1 MGRATWRWSALFCL
15 RRRPRMR
22 AHARGPPLRPD
33 PESGDLLP
41 LTGVALYD
49 ESRTREAAAAAL
61 SGSGKSASRSWD
73 RWSTSPSPA
82 WPPPSSPPSGRGVD
96 LWKWPLLQ
104 AAQLAPKSV
113 VWANLY
119 LALLNLMPAYPLDG
133 GRILRAFFS
142 RTLDLSS
149 ATRRA
154 VSISTAIAMVLIFA
168 GLFSDNWLTMVGV
181 IVFSAAQL
189 EERAL
194 VFQSV
199 LDNVRLEEV
208 MLTDFA
214 TLSPADTLEDA
225 LEKAVHSLQDDFPV
239 VRGSDMV
246 GVISKQRILDALR
259 AEGNGYVQA
268 VMNKIFEVSV
278 RQDSLGSAFRKLT
291 ARNSSII
298 PVVEDQRLIGI
309 VTLQNLMHSMALL
322 AESRKLRRDEARILG
337 IKSRASRSIAEGSA
351 LSLRCRSLPNLRSL
365 FDGSD
370 GLPSGRHGS
379 EQPHGFRLLHRRNL
393 LQPRQHC
400 IRNLPVDV
408 DHGDCLARLPLDIL
422 LGRSPSRARNLQC

>member
-1 MGRATWRWSALFCL
+1 VRSWSIPIGRLFGVDVRIHLTFFLLPMFIYWTEYGAHQGNANPSRDLALAAIILACVA
-15 RRRPRMR
+15 
-22 AHARGPPLRPD
+22 AH
-33 PESGDLLP
+33 ESGHIFAARRLGMIPKAVILLP
-41 LTGVALYD
+41 LTGVTLYD
-49 ESRTREAAAAAL
+49 ESRVEKQTASLRSIQEIRLAL
-61 SGSGKSASRSWD
+61 IGPLVNLALASLALAIL
-73 RWSTSPSPA
+73 TA
-82 WPPPSSPPSGRGVD
+82 TGRGFD
-96 LWKWPLLQ
+96 LWKWPFLQ
-104 AAQLAPKSV
+104 AANLPKSL

-119 LALLNLMPAYPLDG
+119 IAALNFLPAYPLDG
-133 GRILRAFFS
+133 GRILRAVFS

-154 VSISTAIAMVLIFA
+154 VSISNAIAMVLMVA
-168 GLFSDNWLTMVGV
+168 GLFSDSWLTMIGV

-225 LEKAVHSLQDDFPV
+225 LQKAVHSLQDDFPV

-246 GVISKQRILDALR
+246 GVISRQRILDALR

-278 RQDSLGSAFRKLT
+278 RQESLGSAWRKLT

-298 PVVEDQRLIGI
+298 PVVDDQRLVGI
-309 VTLQNLMHSMALL
+309 VTLQNLMHSMSLL
-322 AESRKLRRDEARILG
+322 AESRKLRRE
-337 IKSRASRSIAEGSA
+337 E
-351 LSLRCRSLPNLRSL
+351 
-365 FDGSD
+365 
-370 GLPSGRHGS
+370 S
-379 EQPHGFRLLHRRNL
+379 E
-393 LQPRQHC
+393 
-400 IRNLPVDV
+400 
-408 DHGDCLARLPLDIL
+408 
-422 LGRSPSRARNLQC
+422 S

>member
-1 MGRATWRWSALFCL
+1 MRSWSIPIGRLFGVDVRIHLTFFILPMFIFWTDYELHQNNATGPRDLLIVGIILACVAAHECGHMLAA
-15 RRRPRMR
+15 RRIGLIPK
-22 AHARGPPLRPD
+22 AVI
-33 PESGDLLP
+33 LLP

-49 ESRTREAAAAAL
+49 EPRTEKPQPANQVWKREVRLALIGPLVSLALACLAAAVA
-61 SGSGKSASRSWD
+61 SA
-73 RWSTSPSPA
+73 
-82 WPPPSSPPSGRGVD
+82 SGRGGD
-96 LWKWPLLQ
+96 LWTWPFLQ
-104 AAQLAPKSV
+104 ARNLPKSL
-113 VWANLY
+113 VWANLW
-119 LALLNLMPAYPLDG
+119 LAILNLMPAYPLDG
-133 GRILRAFFS
+133 GRILRAFLS
-142 RTLDLSS
+142 RTLDTST

-154 VSISTAIAMVLIFA
+154 VSISNAIAMVLMLA
-168 GLFSDNWLTMVGV
+168 GLFSDSWLTMVGV

-199 LDNVRLEEV
+199 LNNVRLEEV

-268 VMNKIFEVSV
+268 VMNKIFDVAL
-278 RQDSLGSAFRKLT
+278 RQDSLGSAFPKLS

-322 AESRKLRRDEARILG
+322 AESRKLQRE
-337 IKSRASRSIAEGSA
+337 E
-351 LSLRCRSLPNLRSL
+351 
-365 FDGSD
+365 
-370 GLPSGRHGS
+370 S
-379 EQPHGFRLLHRRNL
+379 E
-393 LQPRQHC
+393 
-400 IRNLPVDV
+400 
-408 DHGDCLARLPLDIL
+408 
-422 LGRSPSRARNLQC
+422 S

>member
-1 MGRATWRWSALFCL
+1 MKAERK
-15 RRRPRMR
+15 RMR
-22 AHARGPPLRPD
+22 SWSIPVGRLFGVEVRLHLTFFILPLFFYWTEYGAHGSANGARDMALVGIILACVGAHECGHMLLARRIGMIPKAVI
-33 PESGDLLP
+33 LLP
-41 LTGVALYD
+41 LSGVTIYD
-49 ESRTREAAAAAL
+49 ESRVEKPA
-61 SGSGKSASRSWD
+61 
-73 RWSTSPSPA
+73 SPSATWQREVRLALMGPLVNLA
-82 WPPPSSPPSGRGVD
+82 LAAITAVIIGLSVPGVE
-96 LWKWPLLQ
+96 LWKWPFLQ
-104 AAQLAPKSV
+104 SGNLPRSL

-119 LALLNLMPAYPLDG
+119 LAGLNLLPAYPLDG
-133 GRILRAFFS
+133 GRILRAVLS
-142 RTLDLSS
+142 RTSDSAT

-154 VSISTAIAMVLIFA
+154 VSISSAIAMVLIVA

-246 GVISKQRILDALR
+246 GVISRQRILDALR

-291 ARNSSII
+291 GRNSSII

-322 AESRKLRRDEARILG
+322 AESRKLRKDEPE
-337 IKSRASRSIAEGSA
+337 S
-351 LSLRCRSLPNLRSL
+351 
-365 FDGSD
+365 
-370 GLPSGRHGS
+370 
-379 EQPHGFRLLHRRNL
+379 
-393 LQPRQHC
+393 
-400 IRNLPVDV
+400 
-408 DHGDCLARLPLDIL
+408 
-422 LGRSPSRARNLQC
+422 

>member
-1 MGRATWRWSALFCL
+1 MRSWSIPVGRLFGVEVRIHLTFFILPLFFYWTESA
-15 RRRPRMR
+15 
-22 AHARGPPLRPD
+22 AHHGNADAARDMALVGIILACVAAHECGHMLLAHRIGMIPKAVI
-33 PESGDLLP
+33 LLP
-41 LTGVALYD
+41 LSGVTIYD
-49 ESRTREAAAAAL
+49 ESRVE
-61 SGSGKSASRSWD
+61 KPVSASATWQREI
-73 RWSTSPSPA
+73 RLALTGPLVNLA
-82 WPPPSSPPSGRGVD
+82 LAGGIAAVITLGVPGVE
-96 LWKWPLLQ
+96 LWKWPFLQ
-104 AAQLAPKSV
+104 AANLPRSL

-119 LALLNLMPAYPLDG
+119 LAGLNLLPAYPLDG
-133 GRILRAFFS
+133 GRILRAILS
-142 RTLDLSS
+142 RTSDSAT

-154 VSISTAIAMVLIFA
+154 VSISNAIAMVLIVA

-291 ARNSSII
+291 RRNSSII

-322 AESRKLRRDEARILG
+322 AESRKLRRDE
-337 IKSRASRSIAEGSA
+337 
-351 LSLRCRSLPNLRSL
+351 
-365 FDGSD
+365 
-370 GLPSGRHGS
+370 S
-379 EQPHGFRLLHRRNL
+379 E
-393 LQPRQHC
+393 
-400 IRNLPVDV
+400 
-408 DHGDCLARLPLDIL
+408 
-422 LGRSPSRARNLQC
+422 S

>member
-1 MGRATWRWSALFCL
+1 MRSWSIPIGRLFGVDVRIHLTFLILPMFIFWTDYALNKDNTTGPRDLALVGIVLACVAAHEAAHML
-15 RRRPRMR
+15 AARRIGLIPK
-22 AHARGPPLRPD
+22 AVI
-33 PESGDLLP
+33 LLP

-49 ESRTREAAAAAL
+49 ESRVEKPHSPAAL
-61 SGSGKSASRSWD
+61 WQREVRLALIGPLASFAFACLSAAVVS
-73 RWSTSPSPA
+73 A
-82 WPPPSSPPSGRGVD
+82 VGHGGD
-96 LWKWPLLQ
+96 LWKWPFLQ
-104 AAQLAPKSV
+104 ARNLPKSL
-113 VWANLY
+113 VWANLW
-119 LALLNLMPAYPLDG
+119 LAILNLMPAYPLDG

-142 RTLDLSS
+142 RTGDAST

-154 VSISTAIAMVLIFA
+154 VSISTAIAMVLMIA
-168 GLFSDNWLTMVGV
+168 GPFSDNWLTMVGV

-239 VRGSDMV
+239 VRGMDMV

-268 VMNKIFEVSV
+268 VMNKIFEVSL

-291 ARNSSII
+291 SRNSSII

-322 AESRKLRRDEARILG
+322 AETRKMRRDEAE
-337 IKSRASRSIAEGSA
+337 S
-351 LSLRCRSLPNLRSL
+351 
-365 FDGSD
+365 
-370 GLPSGRHGS
+370 
-379 EQPHGFRLLHRRNL
+379 
-393 LQPRQHC
+393 
-400 IRNLPVDV
+400 
-408 DHGDCLARLPLDIL
+408 
-422 LGRSPSRARNLQC
+422 

>member
-1 MGRATWRWSALFCL
+1 MRSWSIPVGRLFGVDVRIHFTFFVLPMFIFWTEYAAHQGAANGPRDLALAGIILACVAAHECGHMFAA
-15 RRRPRMR
+15 RRVGMIPK
-22 AHARGPPLRPD
+22 ALI
-33 PESGDLLP
+33 LLP

-49 ESRTREAAAAAL
+49 ESRVEKSLPASLLWKRDIRLALFGPLMSLALASLAAAVVTAA
-61 SGSGKSASRSWD
+61 
-73 RWSTSPSPA
+73 
-82 WPPPSSPPSGRGVD
+82 GRGVE
-96 LWKWPLLQ
+96 LWRWPFLQ
-104 AAQLAPKSV
+104 ASNLPRSL

-119 LALLNLMPAYPLDG
+119 LAIFNLMPAYPLDG
-133 GRILRAFFS
+133 GRIMRAFFT
-142 RTLDLSS
+142 RTLDASA

-154 VSISTAIAMVLIFA
+154 VSISNAIAMVLMLA
-168 GLFSDNWLTMVGV
+168 GLFSDSWLTMVGV

-268 VMNKIFEVSV
+268 VMNKIFEVSL
-278 RQDSLGSAFRKLT
+278 RQDSLSSAFRKLT

-322 AESRKLRRDEARILG
+322 AESRKLRRDEAE
-337 IKSRASRSIAEGSA
+337 S
-351 LSLRCRSLPNLRSL
+351 
-365 FDGSD
+365 
-370 GLPSGRHGS
+370 
-379 EQPHGFRLLHRRNL
+379 
-393 LQPRQHC
+393 
-400 IRNLPVDV
+400 
-408 DHGDCLARLPLDIL
+408 
-422 LGRSPSRARNLQC
+422 

>member
-1 MGRATWRWSALFCL
+1 MRSSWSIPIGRLFGVDVRIHLTFFILAMFVFWTDYATHPGASTGPRDLAVVAILLACVAAHECGHML
-15 RRRPRMR
+15 AARRVGLIPK
-22 AHARGPPLRPD
+22 AVI
-33 PESGDLLP
+33 LLP

-49 ESRTREAAAAAL
+49 EPRTEKPLPADLLWQREIRLAL
-61 SGSGKSASRSWD
+61 IGPLVSLALGCLSASVVIS
-73 RWSTSPSPA
+73 A
-82 WPPPSSPPSGRGVD
+82 GRGGD
-96 LWKWPLLQ
+96 LWKWPFLQ
-104 AAQLAPKSV
+104 PTNLPKSL
-113 VWANLY
+113 VWANLWI
-119 LALLNLMPAYPLDG
+119 AALNLMPTYPLDG
-133 GRILRAFFS
+133 GRILRAFFA
-142 RTLDLSS
+142 RTLDASS

-154 VSISTAIAMVLIFA
+154 VSISNAIAMVLMLA

-268 VMNKIFEVSV
+268 VMNKIFEVSM

-309 VTLQNLMHSMALL
+309 VTLQNLMHSMSLL
-322 AESRKLRRDEARILG
+322 AETRKLRRE
-337 IKSRASRSIAEGSA
+337 E
-351 LSLRCRSLPNLRSL
+351 
-365 FDGSD
+365 
-370 GLPSGRHGS
+370 S
-379 EQPHGFRLLHRRNL
+379 E
-393 LQPRQHC
+393 
-400 IRNLPVDV
+400 
-408 DHGDCLARLPLDIL
+408 
-422 LGRSPSRARNLQC
+422 S

>member
-1 MGRATWRWSALFCL
+1 MRSWSIPVGRLFGVDVRIHLTFIVLPMFIFWTEYAAHQGAANGPRDLALVGIILACVAAHECGHMFAA
-15 RRRPRMR
+15 RRVGLIPK
-22 AHARGPPLRPD
+22 ALI
-33 PESGDLLP
+33 LLP
-41 LTGVALYD
+41 LTGVGLYD
-49 ESRTREAAAAAL
+49 ESRVDKAQPAGLAWKRDVRLALMGPLVSLALACLAAAVVTAA
-61 SGSGKSASRSWD
+61 
-73 RWSTSPSPA
+73 
-82 WPPPSSPPSGRGVD
+82 GRGVE
-96 LWKWPLLQ
+96 LWKWPFLQ
-104 AAQLAPKSV
+104 AANLPRSL

-119 LALLNLMPAYPLDG
+119 LAIFNFMPAYPLDG

-142 RTLDLSS
+142 RTLDASTS
-149 ATRRA
+149 TRRA
-154 VSISTAIAMVLIFA
+154 VSISNAIAMVLMLA
-168 GLFSDNWLTMVGV
+168 GLFSDSWLTMVGV

-268 VMNKIFEVSV
+268 VMNKIFEVSL
-278 RQDSLGSAFRKLT
+278 RQDSLSSAFRKLT

-322 AESRKLRRDEARILG
+322 AESRKLRRDEA
-337 IKSRASRSIAEGSA
+337 ET
-351 LSLRCRSLPNLRSL
+351 
-365 FDGSD
+365 
-370 GLPSGRHGS
+370 
-379 EQPHGFRLLHRRNL
+379 
-393 LQPRQHC
+393 
-400 IRNLPVDV
+400 
-408 DHGDCLARLPLDIL
+408 
-422 LGRSPSRARNLQC
+422 